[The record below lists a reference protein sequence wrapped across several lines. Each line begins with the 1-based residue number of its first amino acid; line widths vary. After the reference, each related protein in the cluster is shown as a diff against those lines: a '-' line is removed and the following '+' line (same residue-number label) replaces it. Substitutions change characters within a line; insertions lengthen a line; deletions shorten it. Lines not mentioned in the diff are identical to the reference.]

1 MAGVMHR
8 SIQPTG
14 EDKMRILLI
23 VLAALV
29 LASGA
34 MPAEA
39 QGVGSIQDMLEAVVT
54 KAKNVDLSTAINLAG
69 RQRMLIQK
77 MSKEACFVAL
87 GIAPEDNRK
96 RLHADIR
103 LFEETLHGL
112 RHGSRRL
119 RLVPTR
125 DPGILR
131 QIAVVERMWKGF
143 KPLLLQAGGS
153 RTREAIHGIARYN
166 MPLLKEMNGVVILY
180 ERHASRKASAIS
192 RKVNLAGRQ
201 RMLTQKMTKEA
212 CFIALGVEP
221 ERYRADMARTAA
233 VFDRVLEGLLNGDR
247 ELGLNRTF
255 EQAPRRQLLKV
266 KQLWKRF
273 RPLLKGPYDRD
284 VLNRMSRESLVLLA
298 EMDKAV
304 KLLY

>member
-1 MAGVMHR
+1 
-8 SIQPTG
+8 
-14 EDKMRILLI
+14 MRILL
-23 VLAALV
+23 VMLCTVALAT
-29 LASGA
+29 G
-34 MPAEA
+34 AEA
-39 QGVGSIQDMLEAVVT
+39 AKAQGLGSIQDMLEEVVT

-96 RLHADIR
+96 RLRNDMG

-112 RHGSRRL
+112 RYGSRRL

-125 DPGILR
+125 DPGILK
-131 QIAVVERMWKGF
+131 QISLVDRMWKSF

-153 RTREAIHGIARYN
+153 RTEEAIHGIAKRN
-166 MPLLKEMNGVVILY
+166 MPLLKEMNAVVLLY
-180 ERHASRKASAIS
+180 ERHASKKASAIS

-212 CFIALGVEP
+212 CLIALGVDP
-221 ERYRADMARTAA
+221 ERHQAELARTAA
-233 VFDRVLEGLLNGDR
+233 TFDRVLEGLLNGDR
-247 ELGLNRTF
+247 KLGLNRTF
-255 EQAPRRQLLKV
+255 EQAPRQQLLKV
-266 KQLWKRF
+266 KKLWKRF
-273 RPLLKGPYDRD
+273 RPLLRGPYDRD
-284 VLNRMSRESLVLLA
+284 VLNRMSKESLVLLT

>member
-1 MAGVMHR
+1 
-8 SIQPTG
+8 
-14 EDKMRILLI
+14 MRILLT
-23 VLAALV
+23 VLAALA

-34 MPAEA
+34 NPADA
-39 QGVGSIQDMLEAVVT
+39 QGVGNIQDMLEAVVT

-96 RLHADIR
+96 RLHEDIR
-103 LFEETLHGL
+103 MFEETLHGL
-112 RHGSRRL
+112 RNGSRRL
-119 RLVPTR
+119 RLVPAR
-125 DPGILR
+125 DPEILK
-131 QIAVVERMWKGF
+131 QIGVVERMWKGF
-143 KPLLLQAGGS
+143 KPLLLHAGAP
-153 RTREAIHGIARYN
+153 RTEEAIRGIAKYN
-166 MPLLKEMNGVVILY
+166 MPLLKEMNRVVELY
-180 ERHASRKASAIS
+180 ERHASRKASSIS

-212 CFIALGVEP
+212 CFIALGIEP
-221 ERYRADMARTAA
+221 EKYRAELAKTAA
-233 VFDRVLEGLLNGDR
+233 TFDRVLDGLIDGDR
-247 ELGLNRTF
+247 ELGLGRTF

-266 KQLWKRF
+266 KELWKKF

-284 VLNRMSRESLVLLA
+284 VLNRISKGSLVLLT
-298 EMDKAV
+298 EMDRAV